1 MDTRARL
8 AIEYL
13 PLAELRPYAANA
25 RTHSQHQIEQI
36 AASLREFGWTNP
48 VLVDA
53 AGGIVAGHG
62 RVRAA
67 ELVGAVEVP
76 VVRVA
81 GLTPDQVRAYVI
93 ADNQLALNAGWDRQL
108 LTAELELLKQAGFD
122 LEVLGFGAV
131 ALHELL
137 GDADDADVDTAPP
150 VPIRPVSQLGDL
162 WLMGD
167 HRLVV
172 GDSTLPET
180 YALLLPDRERA
191 DVCWTDPPYNVAYA
205 GAAGSIANDDM
216 GDAEFLH
223 FLTQALSCV
232 AAVLRPGAPIYA
244 AHADVETVNL
254 RKAFAAAGLKY
265 AQGLVWVKDHATM
278 GRSDYQWAHEPI
290 GYGWK
295 PGARHAWFGGRRT
308 STVHDLTGLEAVTER
323 VDDKTVRLIIGGRVL
338 LLRGAVT
345 FEEDQGS
352 VIREPRPTRSP
363 EHPTMKPVALV
374 ERFLRNSGKKA
385 AVVLEPF
392 GGSGTTL
399 IAAQRLGMRARVI
412 ELSPNYADVIV
423 RRWQTL
429 TGAQAVH
436 ADGEYF
442 DERAAAALVS

>member
-1 MDTRARL
+1 MEARRL
-8 AIEYL
+8 TIEYM
-13 PLAELRPYAANA
+13 PLAALKPYAANA

-67 ELVGAVEVP
+67 ELVGAQEVP

-81 GLTPDQVRAYVI
+81 GLSPDQVRAYVI

-108 LTAELELLKQAGFD
+108 LQGELALLKQAGFD
-122 LEVLGFGAV
+122 LDVLGFGAV
-131 ALHELL
+131 DLAELL
-137 GDADDADVDTAPP
+137 GPDDDEGVDQPPP
-150 VPIRPVSQLGDL
+150 VPIRSVSQPGDL
-162 WLMGD
+162 WLLGD

-191 DVCWTDPPYNVAYA
+191 DVCWTDPPYNVAYSS
-205 GAAGSIANDDM
+205 AAGKIQNDDM

-232 AAVLRPGAPIYA
+232 AAALRPGAPVYA
-244 AHADVETVNL
+244 AHADWETVNV
-254 RKAFAAAGLKY
+254 RRAFVAAGLKY
-265 AQGLVWVKDHATM
+265 AQSLVWVKDHATM
-278 GRSDYQWAHEPI
+278 GRSDYQWSHEPI
-290 GYGWK
+290 WYGWK
-295 PGARHAWFGGRRT
+295 PGGRHTWYGGRRT
-308 STVHDLTGLEAVTER
+308 STVHDLAGIEAVTER
-323 VDDKTVRLIIGGRVL
+323 VDEKTVRLIVGGRSL

-345 FEEDQGS
+345 FEEEPSS
-352 VIREPRPTRSP
+352 VIREPRPKRSP

-374 ERFLRNSGKKA
+374 ERFLRNSA
-385 AVVLEPF
+385 RQDALVLEPF

-399 IAAQRLGMRARVI
+399 IAAHRLGMRARVI

-429 TGAQAVH
+429 AGAQATH
-436 ADGEYF
+436 ADGEIF
-442 DERAAAALVS
+442 DERAAAALVA